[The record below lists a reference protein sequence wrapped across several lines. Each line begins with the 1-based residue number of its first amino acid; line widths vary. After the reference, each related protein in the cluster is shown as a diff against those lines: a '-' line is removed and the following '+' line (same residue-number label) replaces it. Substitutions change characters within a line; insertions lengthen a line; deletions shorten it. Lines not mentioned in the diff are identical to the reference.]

1 MNGKLYMA
9 QQKFEDAMAQLEKI
23 VEQIENDEISLDEAL
38 TKYQNGVAL
47 VKFCQD
53 KLAEAEQK
61 IKILDTNNDNLKDF
75 SID

>member
-1 MNGKLYMA
+1 MA

-23 VEQIENDEISLDEAL
+23 VEQIENDEISLDDAL

>member
-1 MNGKLYMA
+1 MA

-38 TKYQNGVAL
+38 SKYQAGVAL

-61 IKILDTNNDNLKDF
+61 IKILDTSSDSLKDF
-75 SID
+75 SIE